1 MKNLLDPEFIESA
14 LSDFQV
20 IGKHLSAVAIFLRA
34 YEIREDTNN
43 HMVQLNKAY
52 QAGDRERFFAL
63 FQVILKQEE
72 DRNE

>member
-1 MKNLLDPEFIESA
+1 MKNLLDPGFIESA

-20 IGKHLSAVAIFLRA
+20 TRPFATGDVFNRA
-34 YEIREDTNN
+34 ADIRNDTND
-43 HMVQLNKAY
+43 HMVEINNAY

-72 DRNE
+72 SRDG

>member
-1 MKNLLDPEFIESA
+1 MKNLLDPGFIESA

-20 IGKHLSAVAIFLRA
+20 TSKHLSGDVFDRA
-34 YEIREDTNN
+34 DEIRGDTNA

-52 QAGDRERFFAL
+52 VSGDRERFFAL

-72 DRNE
+72 SRDE

>member
-1 MKNLLDPEFIESA
+1 MKNLYDPKFIESA

-20 IGKHLSAVAIFLRA
+20 ISKHLSSDVFDRA
-34 YEIREDTNN
+34 DEIRGDTNA

-52 QAGDRERFFAL
+52 ITGDRERFFAL

-72 DRNE
+72 NRDE

>member
-1 MKNLLDPEFIESA
+1 MKTLNDPDFIESA

-43 HMVQLNKAY
+43 HMLEINKAY
-52 QAGDRERFFAL
+52 AAGDRERFFAL

-72 DRNE
+72 NRDG